1 MGYPPFFDDNPF
13 LTSQKILTE
22 KIKWPRKM
30 DASAKDLIEKL
41 LERDKAKRLGS
52 SINGAEDVKNHK

>member
-1 MGYPPFFDDNPF
+1 MGYPPFFDDDPF
-13 LTSQKILTE
+13 LTSQKCLTE

-41 LERDKAKRLGS
+41 LERNKTKRLGS
-52 SINGAEDVKNHK
+52 RSNGAKDVKNHK